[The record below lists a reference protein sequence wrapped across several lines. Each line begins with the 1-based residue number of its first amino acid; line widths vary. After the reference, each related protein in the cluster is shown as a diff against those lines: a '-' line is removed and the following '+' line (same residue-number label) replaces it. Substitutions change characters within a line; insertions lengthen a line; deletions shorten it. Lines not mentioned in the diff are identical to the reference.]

1 MDKIAEENNQPKA
14 KKVEDKKFCA
24 CNCGGFIPIKINRNT
39 GQPVKYIRGH
49 QSYGQIGELNHN
61 WKGGKI
67 IDRAGYIL
75 VYCPTHPYNEGGYVF
90 EHRLVVERWLGRYLR
105 PEELIHHRNQIK
117 TDNRIENLQVVT
129 NAEHMIIH
137 HRLRL
142 KNQR

>member
-1 MDKIAEENNQPKA
+1 
-14 KKVEDKKFCA
+14 
-24 CNCGGFIPIKINRNT
+24 
-39 GQPVKYIRGH
+39 
-49 QSYGQIGELNHN
+49 
-61 WKGGKI
+61 
-67 IDRAGYIL
+67 
-75 VYCPTHPYNEGGYVF
+75 VF